1 MIIKI
6 SDTPHKTIALFLGY
20 PVSLVLE
27 NFKYNEHGEITTQE
41 LIWRDDKGCV
51 PAFINIRACI
61 WIALENFMFRDKTR
75 IYTMKEILE
84 PGEKVS
90 LRGKLDW
97 REKPCYSISHNCYNK
112 YLNLLGEEK
121 KVNFNDW
128 AKIQLGLFI
137 IRFHHELLTEK
148 EKFEVVDLKMDQK
161 KRFTNRN

>member
-27 NFKYNEHGEITTQE
+27 NFKYNEHGF
-41 LIWRDDKGCV
+41 K
-51 PAFINIRACI
+51 
-61 WIALENFMFRDKTR
+61 DKTR
-75 IYTMKEILE
+75 IYTMKAILE

-97 REKPCYSISHNCYNK
+97 REKPCYSISHSCYNK

-137 IRFHHELLTEK
+137 IRFHPELLTEK
-148 EKFEVVDLKMDQK
+148 ERLEIADLKMDQRK
-161 KRFTNRN
+161 DLPIGIELL